1 MTHLYKLCPKSIQ
14 ALMLVEPTD
23 SSFSEGKLTFE
34 LRAIL
39 KKRLSRNVFPSRL
52 IRLIINQSK
61 TNWNMLFGTNHKL
74 NEADN
79 FYIHI
84 YGKSIEQ
91 ATCFEYLGIIL
102 D

>member
-34 LRAIL
+34 LRTIL

-74 NEADN
+74 NEADI
-79 FYIHI
+79 YIHI
-84 YGKSIEQ
+84 YGKSVEQ